1 MGRNSTLTL
10 PLLEYLSYQA
20 GCGYLS
26 DLKYIGSWQKA
37 RLARVLEEI
46 PAEAADLRIWNDA
59 LGYLAPAPPEQA
71 AEDAR
76 ALLIT
81 KLSQPMQ
88 NRM

>member
-1 MGRNSTLTL
+1 MGRNNALTL
-10 PLLEYLSYQA
+10 PLLEYLSHRA
-20 GCGYLS
+20 GCAYLF
-26 DLKYIGSWQKA
+26 DLKYINGWQRA

-46 PAEAADLRIWNDA
+46 PAGAADLRTWNDA
-59 LGYLAPAPPEQA
+59 LGYLAQAPPEQA

>member
-1 MGRNSTLTL
+1 MTSDALTL
-10 PLLEYLSYQA
+10 PLLEFLQYKA
-20 GCGYLS
+20 GCTYLS
-26 DLKYIGSWQKA
+26 DQRRLDGWQRV

-59 LGYLAPAPPEQA
+59 LGYLAQAPPEQA

>member
-10 PLLEYLSYQA
+10 PLLEYLSYRA
-20 GCGYLS
+20 GCAYLS
-26 DLKYIGSWQKA
+26 DLKYINGWQRA

-46 PAEAADLRIWNDA
+46 PAGAADLRIWNDA
-59 LGYLAPAPPEQA
+59 LGYLAQAPPEQA